1 MERLAAL
8 IPRPKIHLTRYHG
21 VLAPHYKF
29 RKQIV
34 PAGSKAKIDSLK
46 SRASNDKKKPRKE
59 VKPNPMGQPP
69 EAGFRYRY
77 HYLPKMPWKSP
88 NHQRH

>member
-34 PAGSKAKIDSLK
+34 KQVVPIGSKAKTDSLVP
-46 SRASNDKKKPRKE
+46 SQTIDPLFWGLI
-59 VKPNPMGQPP
+59 PT
-69 EAGFRYRY
+69 
-77 HYLPKMPWKSP
+77 
-88 NHQRH
+88 